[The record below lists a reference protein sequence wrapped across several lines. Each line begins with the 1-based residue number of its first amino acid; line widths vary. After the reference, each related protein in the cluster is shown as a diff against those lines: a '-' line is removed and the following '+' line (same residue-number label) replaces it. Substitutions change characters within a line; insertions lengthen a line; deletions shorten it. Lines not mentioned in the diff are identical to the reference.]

1 MTALAGH
8 LYHPGRNTQNDFLLT
23 PCLRLLLVETI
34 HCREPGVDARLW
46 ALWTPGS
53 VTKLHTHWTPTLPPK
68 APLPFP
74 CGQRTATSHQHLPTQ
89 KDAFE
94 IARLQTVTQSH
105 KIKGQMIGSQRW
117 FGDQSA
123 ADKACCESNQ
133 RGWGQ
138 SAL

>member
-53 VTKLHTHWTPTLPPK
+53 VTKLHTHWTPTLPASQGTFTLSLWPENSY
-68 APLPFP
+68 LPS
-74 CGQRTATSHQHLPTQ
+74 TSAHT
-89 KDAFE
+89 E
-94 IARLQTVTQSH
+94 RRL
-105 KIKGQMIGSQRW
+105 
-117 FGDQSA
+117 
-123 ADKACCESNQ
+123 
-133 RGWGQ
+133 
-138 SAL
+138 